1 MPEPESERRSGVRV
15 PAKVPVSIKAV
26 GGTLGTSGETRDLS
40 MSGIFLYTNSEI
52 SEGSELEMLLIL
64 PPELTQG
71 EKRWVNCQASVLRVE
86 KRSEGGDFG
95 VAARINNMQVVPEIL
110 G

>member
-1 MPEPESERRSGVRV
+1 MRQPKPERRSGVRV
-15 PAKVPVSIKAV
+15 PVKVPVSIKAKA
-26 GGTLGTSGETRDLS
+26 GNLGASGETRDLS
-40 MSGIFLYTNSEI
+40 MSGIFLYTASEI

-86 KRSEGGDFG
+86 KRSNGGDFG
-95 VAARINNMQVVPEIL
+95 VAASIKSMQVVPEIL

>member
-1 MPEPESERRSGVRV
+1 MRQPKPERRSGVRV
-15 PAKVPVSIKAV
+15 PVKVPVSIKANA
-26 GGTLGTSGETRDLS
+26 GSLGASGETRDLS
-40 MSGIFLYTNSEI
+40 MSGIFLYTTSEI

-86 KRSEGGDFG
+86 KRSKGGDFG
-95 VAARINNMQVVPEIL
+95 VAASIKSMQVVPEIL

>member
-1 MPEPESERRSGVRV
+1 MRHPKPERRAGVRV
-15 PAKVPVSIKAV
+15 PVKVPVSIKT
-26 GGTLGTSGETRDLS
+26 GSLGVSGETRDLS
-40 MSGIFLYTNSEI
+40 MSGIFLYTASEI

-71 EKRWVNCQASVLRVE
+71 EKRWVNCQAAVLRVE
-86 KRSEGGDFG
+86 KRSEGSDFG
-95 VAARINNMQVVPEIL
+95 VAARIKSMQVVPEIL

>member
-1 MPEPESERRSGVRV
+1 MPV
-15 PAKVPVSIKAV
+15 KVPVSIKAKA
-26 GGTLGTSGETRDLS
+26 GSLGANGETRDLS
-40 MSGIFLYTNSEI
+40 MSGIFLYTASEI
-52 SEGSELEMLLIL
+52 SAGSELEMLLIL

-86 KRSEGGDFG
+86 KQSESSDFG
-95 VAARINNMQVVPEIL
+95 VAARINSMQVVPEIL